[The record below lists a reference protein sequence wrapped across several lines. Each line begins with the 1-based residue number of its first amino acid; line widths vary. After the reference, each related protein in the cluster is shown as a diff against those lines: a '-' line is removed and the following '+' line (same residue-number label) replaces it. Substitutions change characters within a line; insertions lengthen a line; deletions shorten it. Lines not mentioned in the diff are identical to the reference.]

1 MFKGTHITNV
11 SFLVDIEGHG
21 AYVPFIWDAGP
32 LTEDLE
38 EISETGHSKLPLSL
52 STVLRIF
59 NMRSTLLGAF

>member
-38 EISETGHSKLPLSL
+38 EVSETGHSKLPLL
-52 STVLRIF
+52 T
-59 NMRSTLLGAF
+59 